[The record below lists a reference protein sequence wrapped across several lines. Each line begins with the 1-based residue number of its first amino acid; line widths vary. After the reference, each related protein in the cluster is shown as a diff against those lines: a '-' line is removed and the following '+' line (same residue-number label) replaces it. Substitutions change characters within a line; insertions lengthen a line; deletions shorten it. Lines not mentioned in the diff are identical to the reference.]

1 MTIDVKILRSI
12 SARVEQAG
20 ELDAQIFEA
29 LEKRIE
35 RAEGAGQ
42 GGGGLGLDAREL
54 ANILFELVAPL
65 KLRLAA
71 LESSQMKY
79 IGTFKDGVTY
89 RRGSVVT
96 HGGSAWHADEETT
109 DQRPGTGPGWRL
121 MVKRGQDARGVN
133 PALAKEWQA

>member
-35 RAEGAGQ
+35 RAESGGQ
-42 GGGGLGLDAREL
+42 GGGGLGMDAKEL
-54 ANILFELVAPL
+54 AKILFELVDPL
-65 KLRLAA
+65 KRRIAA
-71 LESSQMKY
+71 LESSQLKY
-79 IGTFKDGVTY
+79 AGVFREGVTY
-89 RRGSVVT
+89 RRGSIVS

-133 PALAKEWQA
+133 PALAKEWAA